1 MGNGHQGPHYLT
13 SFTMLH
19 EKAWKPFRNYFPV
32 VGASRR
38 PGRNQQTKQLQGTYW
53 KLHNYVQ
60 TMGEPMIVGYPR
72 LPLSPLSCG
81 PITYTRESIYIARHG
96 QGSSKLATAIDCTAC
111 FTMPHRRGPTMRWW
125 QKVAPPMGGSKVTPH
140 RGG

>member
-1 MGNGHQGPHYLT
+1 MKKKT
-13 SFTMLH
+13 
-19 EKAWKPFRNYFPV
+19 WKPFRNYFPV

-38 PGRNQQTKQLQGTYW
+38 PGRNQRTKQLQGTYW

-96 QGSSKLATAIDCTAC
+96 QGSPKLATAIDCTAQRSLKQSPQVAGYQVDHQNRNRGLISGGTLNLQ
-111 FTMPHRRGPTMRWW
+111 FTDTRFVEIGNPT
-125 QKVAPPMGGSKVTPH
+125 A
-140 RGG
+140 